1 MTLETLEVACGILPM
16 MRQLTLLCVLVFTW
30 SCGGQAQERAV
41 STSFAEKV
49 QALSEAGGFFDTDN
63 LISNERSYLHVM
75 DALAREGVEG
85 GAYIGVGPDQN
96 FSYVAQIQPIVA
108 YMIDIRRDNLVLHLM
123 FKAMFELAP
132 TRVEFLSLLV
142 GRSTPPEDEAWPSW
156 SIDDLVA
163 YFDTASRDQ
172 SVIDMVRASIDSAVL
187 TFGVPLSDDDQRN
200 LDQFHRTFIR
210 EGLALRFNSYGRSP
224 QSYYPTYRDLLLEQS
239 VSGERMNYLSTSDRY
254 SVVRDLQLA
263 DAVIPVVGDL
273 AGTRALR
280 AIGRDIDDRGLRVSA
295 FYTSNVE
302 FYLFGSGIFSAFSKN
317 VRTLPI
323 DRRSVFIR
331 SLFRNP
337 SGGRHPM
344 TVRGYGSTQLL
355 WPIADFARAEQA
367 GEIRSYWDLVNR
379 YVPN

>member
-1 MTLETLEVACGILPM
+1 MTVATLEATCGIVPM
-16 MRQLTLLCVLVFTW
+16 MRQLTLLGVLVFTW
-30 SCGGQAQERAV
+30 SCGGHAQERAA

-49 QALSEAGGFFDTDN
+49 RELSEAGGFFDTDN

-96 FSYVAQIQPIVA
+96 FSYVAQIQPVVA
-108 YMIDIRRDNLVLHLM
+108 YMIDIRRDNMVLHLM

-132 TRVEFLSLLV
+132 TRLEFLSLLM
-142 GRSTPPEDEAWPSW
+142 GRATPAVDDGWSSW

-163 YFDTASRDQ
+163 YFDTASGVR
-172 SVIDMVRASIDSAVL
+172 RASIDSAVL
-187 TFGVPLSDDDQRN
+187 TFGVPLSGDDRKN
-200 LDQFHRTFIR
+200 LDRFHRTFIR
-210 EGLALRFNSYGRSP
+210 EGLALRFKSYGRSP

-239 VSGERMNYLSTSDRY
+239 VSGERLNYLSTSDRY

-263 DAVIPVVGDL
+263 DAIIPVVGDL
-273 AGTRALR
+273 AGARALR
-280 AIGRDIDDRGLRVSA
+280 AIGRDIDDRGLHVSA

-302 FYLFGSGIFSAFSKN
+302 FYLFGSGTFSAFSTN

-323 DRRSVFIR
+323 DQRSVFIR

-337 SGGRHPM
+337 YRGRHPM
-344 TVRGYGSTQLL
+344 TVPGYASTQLL
-355 WPIADFARAEQA
+355 WSIADFARAEQA
-367 GEIRSYWDLVNR
+367 GEIRSYWDLVYR
-379 YVPN
+379 YLPN

>member
-1 MTLETLEVACGILPM
+1 M
-16 MRQLTLLCVLVFTW
+16 MRQLTLLGVLVFTW
-30 SCGGQAQERAV
+30 SCGGHAQERAA

-49 QALSEAGGFFDTDN
+49 RELSEAGGFFDTDN

-96 FSYVAQIQPIVA
+96 FSYVAQIQPVVA
-108 YMIDIRRDNLVLHLM
+108 YMIDIRRDNMVLHLM

-132 TRVEFLSLLV
+132 TRLEFLSLLV
-142 GRSTPPEDEAWPSW
+142 GRATPAVDDGWSSW

-163 YFDTASRDQ
+163 YFDTASGVR
-172 SVIDMVRASIDSAVL
+172 RASIDSAVL
-187 TFGVPLSDDDQRN
+187 TFGVPLSGDDRKN
-200 LDQFHRTFIR
+200 LDRFHRTFIR

-239 VSGERMNYLSTSDRY
+239 VSGERLNYLSTSDRY

-263 DAVIPVVGDL
+263 DAIIPVVGDL
-273 AGTRALR
+273 AGARALR
-280 AIGRDIDDRGLRVSA
+280 AIGRDIDDRGLHVSA

-302 FYLFGSGIFSAFSKN
+302 FYLFGSGTFSAFSTN

-323 DRRSVFIR
+323 DQRSVFIR

-337 SGGRHPM
+337 YRGRHPM
-344 TVRGYGSTQLL
+344 TVPGYASTQLL

-367 GEIRSYWDLVNR
+367 GEIRSYWDLVYR
-379 YVPN
+379 YLPN

>member
-1 MTLETLEVACGILPM
+1 M

-49 QALSEAGGFFDTDN
+49 QALSEPGGFFDTDN

-337 SGGRHPM
+337 YGGRHPM

>member
-1 MTLETLEVACGILPM
+1 MTLETPEVACGILPM

-49 QALSEAGGFFDTDN
+49 QALSEPGGFFDTDN